1 MIKHLCKIVW
11 NRKRA
16 NALIMLEIFF
26 SFLVVFAVF
35 TLGVYYLDN
44 YNQPLGFR
52 YDDVWNIELDMNSA
66 TDDVWSPEMV
76 QTAEQLYLALKE
88 LPEIEVVAGAHTAPY
103 SLGSRS
109 SVNNY
114 DGKRVEMEV
123 NEVTDDF
130 NKVLD
135 VQLLQGRWFE
145 KSDDALNWKPV
156 IINARLAREVFGEED
171 PVNQAYKPWS
181 SGGEDVRVVGVI
193 DDFRKDGE
201 FAGLGNYLFERKRLD
216 DSNNRPPANLLIKVR
231 PGTTADFEETLV
243 DKLQTVAREWSFE
256 IAPLERMRET
266 SFKFRLT
273 PLLVLGLVAGFLMLM
288 VGLGLVGVLWQSVT
302 QRTRELGL
310 RRAKG
315 ATQQHIHKQILGEL
329 FVLTSIGLF
338 FGVLLVVQFPLLDL
352 IGIAPHVFAVGIV
365 LSLVLIYALTMLAGL
380 YPSWL
385 ATKVQPAEA
394 LHYE

>member
-26 SFLVVFAVF
+26 SFLVVFAVL
-35 TLGVYYLDN
+35 TLGVYYVDN
-44 YNQPLGFR
+44 YNHPLGFR
-52 YDDVWNIELDMNSA
+52 YENVWNIELDMNTA

-76 QTAEQLYLALKE
+76 QTTEQLYLALKE
-88 LPEIEVVAGAHTAPY
+88 FPEIEVAAGAHTAPY
-103 SLGSRS
+103 SLGNRTSI
-109 SVNNY
+109 NEYN
-114 DGKRVEMEV
+114 GKRVEMEV

-130 NKVLD
+130 NQVLD

-171 PVNQAYKPWS
+171 PVNQNYKPWS
-181 SGGEDVRVVGVI
+181 SEGEDFRVVGVI

-201 FAGLGNYLFERKRLD
+201 FSGLRNYLFERKRLD
-216 DSNNRPPANLLIKVR
+216 DPNNRPPANLLIKVR
-231 PGTTADFEETLV
+231 PGTTADFEEKLV
-243 DKLQTVAREWSFE
+243 TKLQTVAREWSFE
-256 IAPLERMRET
+256 VSPLERMRET
-266 SFKFRLT
+266 SFKFHLT

-288 VGLGLVGVLWQSVT
+288 VGLGLVGVLWQNVT
-302 QRTRELGL
+302 QRTREIGL

-315 ATQQHIHKQILGEL
+315 ATQQHIHAQILGEL
-329 FVLTSIGLF
+329 FVLTSIG
-338 FGVLLVVQFPLLDL
+338 VLLGVIIVVQFPLLDL
-352 IGIAPHVFAVGIV
+352 IGIRANVFAFG
-365 LSLVLIYALTMLAGL
+365 LLAALVLIYGLTLLAGL
-380 YPSWL
+380 YPSWM
-385 ATKVQPAEA
+385 ASKVLPAEA